1 MATMQKP
8 GKKAILT
15 ATNIQFSEDDNVLV
29 QGVAGS
35 PYAIGF
41 FGYAYAQENPDI
53 IRPISLE
60 GITISPET
68 AESGEYP
75 MARPLFIYSD
85 AGIMQSKPQVADYIN
100 FFLTYVND
108 EILDVGY
115 FPASVEAIDQAKQ
128 AWLDAMGNNN
138 QKKQQFPE
146 SNQAAAEI
154 QPGLTKFVSLSK
166 NPNRFMT

>member
-1 MATMQKP
+1 MQKVEESHLDFHQHP
-8 GKKAILT
+8 
-15 ATNIQFSEDDNVLV
+15 V
-29 QGVAGS
+29 QRRRQRPRS
-35 PYAIGF
+35 RCRRQPYAIGF

-60 GITISPET
+60 GITISPDT

-100 FFLTYVND
+100 YFLTYVND
-108 EILDVGY
+108 VILDVGY

-128 AWLDAMGNNN
+128 AWLDAMG
-138 QKKQQFPE
+138 
-146 SNQAAAEI
+146 
-154 QPGLTKFVSLSK
+154 
-166 NPNRFMT
+166 